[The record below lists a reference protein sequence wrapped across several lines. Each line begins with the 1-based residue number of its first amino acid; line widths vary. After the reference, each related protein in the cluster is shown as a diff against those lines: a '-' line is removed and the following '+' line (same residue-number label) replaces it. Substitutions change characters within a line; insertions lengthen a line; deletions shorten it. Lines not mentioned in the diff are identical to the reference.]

1 MLRRP
6 YPPPSP
12 ALRERELEPRL
23 QNFSKYN
30 RPMKPTT
37 DLCDAYESK
46 LAEGSLRVLAPL
58 FQSFGKRVMFSGRVK
73 TLKTFEDNSLVKQ
86 AVESPGEGRVL
97 VVDGAASL
105 RCALLGGNL
114 AKAAAQNGWAGVIL
128 NAPVR
133 DADEIDTYDV
143 GVRALATVPVRSQK
157 RGLGEYDVTLNFA
170 GATIKSGEWCYVDRD
185 GILISDIE
193 LT

>member
-1 MLRRP
+1 
-6 YPPPSP
+6 
-12 ALRERELEPRL
+12 
-23 QNFSKYN
+23 
-30 RPMKPTT
+30 MKPTT
-37 DLCDAYESK
+37 DLCDAHEDK
-46 LAEGSLRVLAPL
+46 LASGTLRVLAPT
-58 FQSFGKRVMFSGRVK
+58 FRSFGKRTMFSGQIK

-86 AVESPGEGRVL
+86 AVESSGEGRVL
-97 VVDGAASL
+97 VVDGGASL

-114 AKAAAQNGWAGVIL
+114 AKAAAQSGWAGVIL

-133 DADEIDTYDV
+133 DADEIDTFDI

-185 GILISDIE
+185 GILISDVE
-193 LT
+193 LS

>member
-1 MLRRP
+1 MLGRP
-6 YPPPSP
+6 HPPPSP
-12 ALRERELEPRL
+12 ALREREPEPRL

-30 RPMKPTT
+30 RSMKPTT

-46 LAEGSLRVLAPL
+46 LADGSVRVLAPL
-58 FQSFGKRVMFSGRVK
+58 FQSFGKRAMFFGRIR

-86 AVESPGEGRVL
+86 AVESSGEGRVL
-97 VVDGAASL
+97 VVDGGGSL

-133 DADEIDTYDV
+133 DADEVDSFDI

-185 GILISDIE
+185 GILISDVE
-193 LT
+193 LL